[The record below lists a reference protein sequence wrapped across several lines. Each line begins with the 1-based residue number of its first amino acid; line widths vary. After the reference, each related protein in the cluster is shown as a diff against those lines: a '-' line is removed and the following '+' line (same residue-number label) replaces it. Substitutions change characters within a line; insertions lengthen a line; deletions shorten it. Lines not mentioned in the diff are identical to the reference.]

1 MSFFSALFPKLV
13 GNEKLLDAAVVEGV
27 VVEGKDGKLKENPFD
42 VVGVVA
48 NAGTGTG
55 AGSLAFFDNSKGLKL
70 KLNAEE
76 GKEVEDTAAGAGA
89 TGSGAEGG
97 RIVAVAGF

>member
-13 GNEKLLDAAVVEGV
+13 GNEKLFDAAVVEGV
-27 VVEGKDGKLKENPFD
+27 VVEGKEGKLKENPFA

-48 NAGTGTG
+48 NAGTGAG
-55 AGSLAFFDNSKGLKL
+55 AGSLGFFDDSKGLKL

-76 GKEVEDTAAGAGA
+76 GKEVEDTAEGAGA
-89 TGSGAEGG
+89 TGSGAGGG